1 MLYVI
6 CGVATVCYRAPS
18 TGEWVEPMRFVL
30 KALGAAASVT
40 LALPIA
46 AASAAEP
53 YGQWTM
59 STTGNTAPS
68 AIGTEDITLYGQW
81 RPAPGDVGDAVEFFD
96 HQASAYGT
104 AVGSESD
111 NPGTQD
117 FAMGVTFTSE
127 PIPAGIG
134 YSGNVMQKGLANK
147 QGQVKISLFPTNGG
161 TTYCRIKGTN
171 GYKVLK
177 SRVDVDNGSY
187 HTAVCW
193 REGGTIGLT
202 VDGIATAAI
211 FDPGSVA
218 TTQPL
223 RIGNK
228 SASGGLT
235 DQHFGKND
243 CSVWVIG
250 TGARDFALSATPC

>member
-1 MLYVI
+1 MKFWWRALVAAAAVTVALP
-6 CGVATVCYRAPS
+6 VAT
-18 TGEWVEPMRFVL
+18 
-30 KALGAAASVT
+30 
-40 LALPIA
+40 
-46 AASAAEP
+46 ASAAES

-81 RPAPGDVGDAVEFFD
+81 RPATGDLGEAVEFFD
-96 HQASAYGT
+96 HQAIAYGI

-117 FAMGVTFTSE
+117 FAMGVRFTSE

-147 QGQVKISLFPTNGG
+147 QGQVKISLYPVNGG
-161 TTYCRIKGTN
+161 TTFCRIKGTN

-202 VDGIATAAI
+202 VDGVATTAI

-218 TTQPL
+218 TTKPV

-228 SASGGLT
+228 SATAGLT

-243 CSVWVIG
+243 CSVWAIG
-250 TGARDFALSATPC
+250 DGSREFALSATPC